1 MTAAA
6 VLAFYKN
13 RYPQRVIED
22 LVAFANP
29 TFKAMPKKDDLTGY
43 KTYIPLQLDSG
54 QGLSATIGKA
64 VGNASAIQG
73 VAWAIEP
80 KAFYGGMSIDAK
92 TMLAARDNEGAFF
105 RIREREMESTLTQMG
120 LRFEQALW
128 STGTGS
134 IGQMLADP
142 GAASDEFTLK
152 NIADS
157 IKFHVNQKLN
167 VYDDSSGSPTGA
179 ARTGS
184 PYTVEAVNYTT
195 GVVRVSANFDAAVEI
210 NDHLV
215 PEGDLDLVAAGI
227 PAWIPTADPTDT
239 LFGVVRTD
247 YPQKLGGWRGTWR
260 GTIAETAMFLDSD
273 IRRVNQ
279 KPKTLWLSYANFVR
293 LDLELGARGIREA
306 DKGSHSFGSMSLK
319 MLSPG
324 GGIEVRTGPYVPE
337 HGMWLLD
344 MDTWE
349 IHTLGPIPHLVKDDG
364 LTAVRVGFGANAED
378 SIEMRLR
385 AFWTPVCV
393 NPFSNGYAPIS

>member
-13 RYPQRVIED
+13 RYPQRVVEN

-29 TFKAMPKKDDLTGY
+29 TYKALPKKDDLTGY
-43 KTYIPLQLDSG
+43 KTYIPLQLDAG

-80 KAFYGGMSIDAK
+80 MAFYGGISIDAK

-105 RIREREMESTLTQMG
+105 RIREREMESTLGQMG

-134 IGQMLADP
+134 IGQLLADS
-142 GAASDEFTLK
+142 ATDTFTLK
-152 NIADS
+152 QTADA

-167 VYDDSSGSPTGA
+167 VYDDDGAGNPTGA
-179 ARTGS
+179 ARAGS
-184 PYTVEAVNYTT
+184 PYTVESVNYAT
-195 GVVRVSANFDAAVEI
+195 GVVVLTTALNAAVEI

-215 PEGDLDLVAAGI
+215 PEGDLDLIAAGI
-227 PAWIPTADPTDT
+227 PKWIPATDPTDT
-239 LFGVVRTD
+239 LFGVARTD

-293 LDLELGARGIREA
+293 LDLELGARAIREA
-306 DKGSHSFGSMSLK
+306 DKGSHSFGSMTLK

-337 HGMWLLD
+337 SGMWLLD

-349 IHTLGPIPHLVKDDG
+349 IHTLGPCPHLVQDDG